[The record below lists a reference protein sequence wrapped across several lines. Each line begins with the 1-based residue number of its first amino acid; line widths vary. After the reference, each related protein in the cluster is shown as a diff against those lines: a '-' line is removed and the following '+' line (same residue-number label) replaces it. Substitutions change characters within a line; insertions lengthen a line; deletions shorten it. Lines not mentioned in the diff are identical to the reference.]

1 MAGADVAGFSDLSDS
16 ELLQAEEPREAE
28 EPRSA
33 RDPEGAGKRKRAQ
46 RPLDRC
52 ALRYLCVTDLAG
64 QSWCEQQMVLGM
76 EQPRPL
82 APETAALLDAGKSI
96 HLARELEVHDLVK
109 IPTTSR
115 EDSWA
120 IKILNLLSVI
130 PVLQAGGHV
139 RELPVFGVIE
149 GVFVSGIID
158 ELRYNTKGELELN
171 ELKTRSGPF
180 MPGKAQR
187 KKDHFQVSLYKYIFD
202 TMVQGQLKPDVFTN
216 HIQLR
221 PEQPLG
227 CQLRKHAQK
236 IGFMVTSFGDLLEL
250 MHLNLM
256 FSDIPGIDCLKI
268 EYRHQESSVPLGT
281 EVVPYEEATVKE
293 KAQYYL
299 AYWKGQR
306 EVRGVDIEEAWKCQ
320 SCGYSEICD
329 WRKKRAEG
337 LEKRNEPKKSK

>member
-1 MAGADVAGFSDLSDS
+1 MAGAEADAAGFSDLSDS

-33 RDPEGAGKRKRAQ
+33 RGPDGAGKRKRAQ

-52 ALRYLCVTDLAG
+52 ALRYLCVTGLAG
-64 QSWCEQQMVLGM
+64 QSWCEQQMVFGM

-82 APETAALLDAGKSI
+82 APETAALLDTGKSI

-115 EDSWA
+115 EDCWA

-158 ELRYNTKGELELN
+158 ELCYNTKGELELN
-171 ELKTRSGPF
+171 ELKTRSRPF

-187 KKDHFQVSLYKYIFD
+187 KKDHFQSSHQAQRFEEIPPHSD
-202 TMVQGQLKPDVFTN
+202 TARG
-216 HIQLR
+216 
-221 PEQPLG
+221 
-227 CQLRKHAQK
+227 A
-236 IGFMVTSFGDLLEL
+236 
-250 MHLNLM
+250 
-256 FSDIPGIDCLKI
+256 
-268 EYRHQESSVPLGT
+268 SS
-281 EVVPYEEATVKE
+281 
-293 KAQYYL
+293 
-299 AYWKGQR
+299 
-306 EVRGVDIEEAWKCQ
+306 
-320 SCGYSEICD
+320 
-329 WRKKRAEG
+329 
-337 LEKRNEPKKSK
+337 